1 MTCISEGTDGVL
13 KMRRRETGF
22 TLIEL
27 LIVIIII
34 VLMATLAV
42 ALLGVFFRGQG
53 ARQGAMIVM
62 QVLAQTKQEAAKS
75 HRYHF
80 VVFSK
85 LGEEGWME
93 IHKDMDN
100 NGIYN
105 GDQNPKTDD
114 PDRMIEDG
122 FVELPRGVVFEY
134 APQWLAISPSGYCSF
149 NSGFKNIQASTFD
162 KIKNGPSPKPVGD
175 IILRVLN
182 KPFVMCLDLDRASGK
197 IRRDMFLND
206 APMQ

>member
-1 MTCISEGTDGVL
+1 
-13 KMRRRETGF
+13 MRRREAGF

-34 VLMATLAV
+34 VLMSTLAV

-53 ARQGAMIVM
+53 ARQGAMLVA
-62 QVLAQTKQEAAKS
+62 QVLAQTKQEAAKT

-85 LGEEGWME
+85 PGEDAWME
-93 IHKDMDN
+93 IHRDMDN

-114 PDRMIEDG
+114 PDRMIDDG
-122 FVELPRGVVFEY
+122 FVEMPRNTTFEY
-134 APQWLAISPSGYCSF
+134 APKWLAISPSGYCSF
-149 NSGFKNIQASTFD
+149 NSDFRNIQPSAFD

-175 IILRVLN
+175 IIIRVMN
-182 KPFVMCLDLDRASGK
+182 KPFVMCLNLDRASGK

-206 APMQ
+206 ESKQ

>member
-1 MTCISEGTDGVL
+1 MT
-13 KMRRRETGF
+13 KMRRRGKGF

-34 VLMATLAV
+34 VLMATMAV
-42 ALLGVFFRGQG
+42 ALLSVFFRGQG
-53 ARQGAMIVM
+53 ARQGAMVVM
-62 QVLAQTKQEAAKS
+62 QVLAQAKQEAAKS

-85 LGEEGWME
+85 FGEDGWME
-93 IHKDMDN
+93 IHRDMDN

-105 GDQNPKTDD
+105 GDQNSKTTD
-114 PDRMIEDG
+114 PDPMVEDG
-122 FVELPRGVVFEY
+122 LVQLPRNVAFEY

-149 NSGFKNIQASTFD
+149 NSGFKEIQASTFD
-162 KIKNGPSPKPVGD
+162 KVKNGPSPKPVGD

-206 APMQ
+206 ESKQ

>member
-1 MTCISEGTDGVL
+1 
-13 KMRRRETGF
+13 MRRRQSGF

-34 VLMATLAV
+34 VLMATMAV

-53 ARQGAMIVM
+53 ARQGAMLVT
-62 QVLAQTKQEAAKS
+62 QVLAQAKQQAAKS
-75 HRYHF
+75 HRYAF

-85 LGEEGWME
+85 PGEDAWME
-93 IHKDMDN
+93 IHWDKDN

-114 PDRMIEDG
+114 PDPLIDDG
-122 FVELPRGVVFEY
+122 FVEMPRNTTFEY
-134 APQWLAISPSGYCSF
+134 APQWLGISPSGYCSF
-149 NSGFKNIQASTFD
+149 NSGFKEIQASTFD

-175 IILRVLN
+175 IIIRVMN

-197 IRRDMFLND
+197 IRRDMFLVD
-206 APMQ
+206 ETKQ

>member
-1 MTCISEGTDGVL
+1 
-13 KMRRRETGF
+13 MRRRQAGF

-34 VLMATLAV
+34 VLMATMAV

-53 ARQGAMIVM
+53 ARQGAMVVT

-75 HRYHF
+75 HKYHF

-85 LGEEGWME
+85 PGEDAWLE

-105 GDQNPKTDD
+105 GDQNPKTPD
-114 PDRMIEDG
+114 PDPVIEDG
-122 FVELPRGVVFEY
+122 LVELPRNTTFEY
-134 APQWLAISPSGYCSF
+134 APQWLSISPSGYCAF
-149 NSGFKNIQASTFD
+149 NSGFKEIQASTFD

-175 IILRVLN
+175 IIIRVMN

-206 APMQ
+206 APVQ